1 MFDVQICRCANMQIF
16 LDVQMCGYADVQM
29 FWILSANMLIKAK
42 LVFADQNHPHIRT
55 FAHLHIY
62 MHICIHPHLLI
73 QNMILVTG
81 ATGFLGSELAMQL
94 VNTGNNI
101 RCTKRSSSAIPQI
114 LTPYHDKIDW
124 VDADMLD
131 IFALEDALDGVTQ
144 VYHCAAW
151 VSLKQ
156 SDKQPMIRTNVT
168 GTANVVN
175 LCNEHGIRLLHVSSI
190 AAIGQ
195 ALPGK
200 LINENTHLDETTEDD
215 GYAISKLHSEMEVW
229 RGIAE
234 GLDAVIVNPSLI
246 IGGNSG
252 TAGTGQLFVTVHRGL
267 KFYTQG
273 TGGFVDV
280 EDVAKCM
287 IALMNSEIS
296 SERYIISAENISYK
310 NITTAIANG
319 FNINPPKTLA
329 KPWVMEVVWRAAAV
343 ASAVTRK
350 DPAMDKVAAQTA
362 SLTNNYDNSK
372 IKAAIGIEFKPISK
386 TVKEVCE
393 ALRK

>member
-1 MFDVQICRCANMQIF
+1 
-16 LDVQMCGYADVQM
+16 
-29 FWILSANMLIKAK
+29 
-42 LVFADQNHPHIRT
+42 
-55 FAHLHIY
+55 
-62 MHICIHPHLLI
+62 
-73 QNMILVTG
+73 MILVTG

-94 VNTGNNI
+94 VNAGNAI
-101 RCTKRSSSAIPQI
+101 RCTKRSNSVIPQLLI
-114 LTPYHDKIDW
+114 PYHDKIEW
-124 VDADMLD
+124 VNADMLD
-131 IFALEDALDGVTQ
+131 IFALEDALNGVMQ

-151 VSLKQ
+151 VSLMQKDKQ
-156 SDKQPMIRTNVT
+156 SMIRTNVT
-168 GTANVVN
+168 GTANIVN
-175 LCNEHGIRLLHVSSI
+175 LCNERGIRLLHVSSI

-195 ALPGK
+195 ALPGN
-200 LINENTHLDETTEDD
+200 LINENTHLDETNEDD

-246 IGGNSG
+246 IGANAG
-252 TAGTGQLFVTVHRGL
+252 TAGTGQLFVTVRRGL

-287 IALMNSEIS
+287 IALMNSDIKA
-296 SERYIISAENISYK
+296 ERYIISAKNISYK

-319 FNINPPKTLA
+319 FNIKPPQTLA
-329 KPWVMEVVWRAAAV
+329 KPWIMEVVWRAAAV
-343 ASAVTRK
+343 VSTITRK

-372 IKAAIGIEFKPISK
+372 IKAAIGIEFKPISE
-386 TVKEVCE
+386 TVKEVCA

>member
-1 MFDVQICRCANMQIF
+1 
-16 LDVQMCGYADVQM
+16 
-29 FWILSANMLIKAK
+29 
-42 LVFADQNHPHIRT
+42 
-55 FAHLHIY
+55 
-62 MHICIHPHLLI
+62 
-73 QNMILVTG
+73 MILVTG

-94 VNTGNNI
+94 VDAGKQI
-101 RCTKRSSSAIPQI
+101 RCIKRASSTIPKILISYQTQI
-114 LTPYHDKIDW
+114 EW
-124 VDADMLD
+124 VDADILD
-131 IFALEDALDGVTQ
+131 IFALENALDGVTQ
-144 VYHCAAW
+144 VYHSAAW

-156 SDKQPMIRTNVT
+156 KDKQLMIRNNVE

-175 LCNEHGIRLLHVSSI
+175 LCNERGIRLLHVSSI

-200 LINENTHLDETTEDD
+200 LINEETHLDENNEQD

-246 IGGNSG
+246 LGPNAGK
-252 TAGTGQLFVTVHRGL
+252 TGTGALFITVRTGL

-280 EDVAKCM
+280 RDVAKCM
-287 IALMNSEIS
+287 IDLMNSDIS
-296 SERYIISAENISYK
+296 GERYIINAENISYK
-310 NITTAIANG
+310 NITAQIADCFG
-319 FNINPPKTLA
+319 IPRPSMLA
-329 KPWVMEVVWRAAAV
+329 KPWIMELVWRT
-343 ASAVTRK
+343 ASVVSAITGK
-350 DPAMDKVAAQTA
+350 DPSMDKVAAQTA

-372 IKAAIGIEFKPISK
+372 IKAAINIEFRKISE
-386 TVKEVCE
+386 TVKDVCA

>member
-1 MFDVQICRCANMQIF
+1 
-16 LDVQMCGYADVQM
+16 
-29 FWILSANMLIKAK
+29 
-42 LVFADQNHPHIRT
+42 
-55 FAHLHIY
+55 
-62 MHICIHPHLLI
+62 
-73 QNMILVTG
+73 MILVTG

-94 VNTGNNI
+94 VNAGNNI
-101 RCTKRSSSAIPQI
+101 RCTKRSGSVIPKI
-114 LTPYHDKIDW
+114 LIPFQHKIEW

-131 IFALEDALDGVTQ
+131 IFALEDALAGVTQ

-151 VSLKQ
+151 VSLAQK
-156 SDKQPMIRTNVT
+156 DKQPMIRINVT
-168 GTANVVN
+168 GTANIVN

-200 LINENTHLDETTEDD
+200 LINENTHLDETNEDD

-246 IGGNSG
+246 IGPNSSVE
-252 TAGTGQLFVTVHRGL
+252 GTGALFVTVQKGL

-287 IALMNSEIS
+287 IALMNSKIS
-296 SERYIISAENISYK
+296 GERYIISAENISYK
-310 NITTAIANG
+310 NITAQIADG
-319 FNINPPKTLA
+319 FGIKRPTMLA
-329 KPWVMEVVWRAAAV
+329 KPWVMEMAWR
-343 ASAVTRK
+343 SATLLANITGSYSK
-350 DPAMDKVAAQTA
+350 MDKVAARTA

-372 IKAAIGIEFKPISK
+372 IKEAIGIEFKSISE

-393 ALRK
+393 ALKK